1 MELQG
6 DPVFGLAF
14 SLREVEVGDFDHEES
29 VCVGLLGS
37 LGSLG
42 VGGWLGLVSD
52 SERYID
58 NKPGNPPSH
67 IPFTQKLPPPPHH
80 PRKILRKNR
89 C

>member
-1 MELQG
+1 VELQG

-14 SLREVEVGDFDHEES
+14 SLREVEVDDFNHEES
-29 VCVGLLGS
+29 VCVGLLGNLGS
-37 LGSLG
+37 LGVGGWGLG

-67 IPFTQKLPPPPHH
+67 IPFTQKLPPAP
-80 PRKILRKNR
+80 
-89 C
+89 